1 MEDQQH
7 LHINM

>member
-1 MEDQQH
+1 VH